1 MMCHFINFILASEAS
16 RFLKIKTNHCSS
28 RTTYIQMH
36 DDPAVA
42 AEADQTGSGAP
53 RALIMEAV
61 CRELQMPTPQ
71 TSRTENGEMAEMVS
85 KISKTRMRIS

>member
-1 MMCHFINFILASEAS
+1 
-16 RFLKIKTNHCSS
+16 
-28 RTTYIQMH
+28 MH
-36 DDPAVA
+36 SDAAVS
-42 AEADQTGSGAP
+42 AEADQTVSWST